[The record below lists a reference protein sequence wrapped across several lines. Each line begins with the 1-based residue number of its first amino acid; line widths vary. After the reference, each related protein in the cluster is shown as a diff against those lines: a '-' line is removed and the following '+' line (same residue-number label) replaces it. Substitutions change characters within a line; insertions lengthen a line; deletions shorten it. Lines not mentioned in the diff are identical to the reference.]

1 MIRLSLALLALTS
14 CTGSPAANDVNASNA
29 VEVTD
34 GVRIVSLPE
43 ELREISGLAVAGPT
57 SVFAHDDEQG
67 VVREVSIEDGRVL
80 RSITFGGR
88 GDYEGIAAAGNR
100 IFVITSDGML
110 SSIAETTGLSGG
122 RPSQRDVTETV
133 DTGAGEQCEI
143 EGLSLAPQPG
153 RLLILCK
160 EIRGRGNRGR
170 LLIFAWDIAARRL
183 IEQPFVD
190 ADLSETLGE
199 NRRGFAPSG
208 IDWDASR
215 RRIVIVSARNRLL
228 LELDEGGRVITQRV
242 LEALRHPQA
251 EGVAVMPNGAL
262 VISDEAGDSGGPGRL
277 TVYPTAG

>member
-1 MIRLSLALLALTS
+1 MIRLGLALLLLTG
-14 CTGSPAANDVNASNA
+14 CADGAANNQANAATSEA
-29 VEVTD
+29 D

-80 RSITFGGR
+80 RSVSFGGR
-88 GDYEGIAAAGNR
+88 GDYEGIAADRNR
-100 IFVITSDGML
+100 IFVITSEGVL
-110 SSIAETTGLSGG
+110 SSVSQASGSAG
-122 RPSQRDVTETV
+122 RASRLDITDTV
-133 DTGAGEQCEI
+133 DTGVGERCEV

-153 RLLILCK
+153 QLLILCK

-170 LLIFAWDIAARRL
+170 LLIFAWDVAARRL
-183 IEQPFVD
+183 IEQPFID
-190 ADLSETLGE
+190 ADLDQALGE

-208 IDWDASR
+208 IDWDAGR
-215 RRIVIVSARNRLL
+215 RRIVIVSARNHLL
-228 LELDEGGRVITQRV
+228 LELDESGRVLVQRV

-262 VISDEAGDSGGPGRL
+262 VVADEAGDSGGPGRL